1 MFSSA
6 LAPLFGSFTQSAFA
20 QNVGLVA
27 LTGIKSRWVVTA
39 GGGVMVVL
47 GLVPWLG
54 QVVAAIPMPVLGG
67 AGIVLFGT
75 VAASGIR
82 ILSTVKYD
90 GNMNLVIV
98 ASALAFGMIPV
109 VSPDFY
115 AAFPSWFATIFQS
128 GISSAAI
135 VAVVLNIIFNE
146 LAVKSTTQASAFAA
160 KPLRY
165 LTPRQLEDL
174 QDGDVFVDGVLV
186 DCDGEKIPVVP
197 EDKLPDIQDKIER
210 GEVTTTAEIAQVV
223 AGEDP
228 LPTPSDQSAGSK
240 LEKESVSPGSGA
252 RRVRK

>member
-1 MFSSA
+1 LASA
-6 LAPLFGSFTQSAFA
+6 AAPFFGSFTQSAFA

-27 LTGIKSRWVVTA
+27 LSGIKSRWVVTA
-39 GGGVMVVL
+39 GGVIMVAL

-54 QVVAAIPMPVLGG
+54 QVVAAIPMPILGG

-82 ILSTVKYD
+82 SLSTVKYD

-115 AAFPSWFATIFQS
+115 AAFPAWFETIFHS

-135 VAVVLNIIFNE
+135 VAVLLNIVFNE
-146 LAVKSTTQASAFAA
+146 IAAKTTTQASIFAA

-165 LTPRQLEDL
+165 LTPNHLEDL
-174 QDGDVFVDGVLV
+174 QEGDIYVEGKLV
-186 DCDGEKIPVVP
+186 DCDGEEIPVIP
-197 EDKLPDIQDKIER
+197 EEKLPEVREKIER
-210 GEVTTTAEIAQVV
+210 CEVTTTAKITQGMEKDAT
-223 AGEDP
+223 
-228 LPTPSDQSAGSK
+228 PTTSTKSLVK
-240 LEKESVSPGSGA
+240 KREKNEQHT
-252 RRVRK
+252 